1 MAWTNPKTWVTND
14 PLIASDYNTQ
24 FRDNLN
30 ALRAQTQDMQPKVNA
45 LYPGVYQ
52 TGKLFKAVI
61 GINSAVSLS
70 APSSLTAWHDKVK
83 LTFTPQTDEVL
94 FSVQLVMRL
103 SNRNAGIWVFN
114 FGLRKGSAN
123 VSQQDTAVISGDLGS
138 TEALAIYSTDH
149 RNRPLLIRYDASVP
163 VTRNAENTVSPT
175 VAITGG
181 TSGTQ
186 ITLNNPSRVVLG
198 AVEIGV
204 YG

>member
-52 TGKLFKAVI
+52 ASKLFKAVI
-61 GINSAVSLS
+61 GINSTVTLTN
-70 APSSLTAWHDKVK
+70 PQSLTAWHANCK

-94 FSVQLVMRL
+94 FAVQFIAYSIHGERFILGLKKGSTDISLQQTAMISGNAGQTSDIVFRGLPARENTLITYQTPLPVTRDTEITISPTIRFHDNEPTKSVQLV
-103 SNRNAGIWVFN
+103 
-114 FGLRKGSAN
+114 
-123 VSQQDTAVISGDLGS
+123 
-138 TEALAIYSTDH
+138 
-149 RNRPLLIRYDASVP
+149 
-163 VTRNAENTVSPT
+163 
-175 VAITGG
+175 
-181 TSGTQ
+181 
-186 ITLNNPSRVVLG
+186 NPSLMILT
-198 AVEIGV
+198 ALEAGV